1 MLYIL
6 QTNHLTKTIDH
17 KDLVQ
22 NVNLR
27 ISRTKWRRE
36 NDCDEN
42 DYKYLE
48 ANRRQD

>member
-22 NVNLR
+22 NVNIHVKKGEIYGFLGP
-27 ISRTKWRRE
+27 KG
-36 NDCDEN
+36 
-42 DYKYLE
+42 
-48 ANRRQD
+48 A